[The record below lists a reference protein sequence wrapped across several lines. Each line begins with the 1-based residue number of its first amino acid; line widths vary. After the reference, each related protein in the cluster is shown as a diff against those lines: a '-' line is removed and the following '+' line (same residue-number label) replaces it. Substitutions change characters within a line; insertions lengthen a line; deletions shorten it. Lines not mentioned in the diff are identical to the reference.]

1 MYLQNTQIIHRLVS
15 GNLYGLFYEYLFGW
29 LNREWC
35 VEYFISENQLWN
47 VKKNVKW
54 KSSRSVAMLF
64 TYPPDF
70 EKVAKESHDSNPTE
84 VRIYSVL
91 DGY

>member
-1 MYLQNTQIIHRLVS
+1 
-15 GNLYGLFYEYLFGW
+15 
-29 LNREWC
+29 
-35 VEYFISENQLWN
+35 
-47 VKKNVKW
+47 
-54 KSSRSVAMLF
+54 MLF

-70 EKVAKESHDSNPTE
+70 EKVAKESHDPNPTE